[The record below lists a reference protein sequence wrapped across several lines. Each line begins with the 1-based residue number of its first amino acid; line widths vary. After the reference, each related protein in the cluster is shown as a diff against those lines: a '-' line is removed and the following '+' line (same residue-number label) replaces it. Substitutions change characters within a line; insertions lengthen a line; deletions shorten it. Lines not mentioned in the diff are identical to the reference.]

1 MSVTA
6 WSKSCPGDLACRRSC
21 ICPDRLDSI
30 YCLSRLYPVYTTS
43 NTPET
48 NLVFSYIR
56 ALLALVTVDLEE
68 PRAEQIDNVLREEL
82 SREGYEDV
90 VACAATLKG

>member
-1 MSVTA
+1 MCFTA

-21 ICPDRLDSI
+21 ICADRLDSI
-30 YCLSRLYPVYTTS
+30 YSLARLYPVYATS

-56 ALLALVTVDLEE
+56 ALLALVTVDLED
-68 PRAEQIDNVLREEL
+68 PGAGQVDLVLKEEL
-82 SREGYEDV
+82 SSAGYEDV
-90 VACAATLKG
+90 GACAATLKG